1 MLANLVQ
8 PFGQLYLTYKYIY
21 VSEELNHKNILT
33 TLSYVLFKIL
43 RDDDDENVKEYFSRL
58 NQAYSRYTQHT
69 HIFTDKQKK
78 QWNRKTT
85 L

>member
-21 VSEELNHKNILT
+21 VSEELNYKKILT
-33 TLSYVLFKIL
+33 KLSYVLFKIL

-58 NQAYSRYTQHT
+58 NQAYSR
-69 HIFTDKQKK
+69 
-78 QWNRKTT
+78 
-85 L
+85 